1 MSIKHH
7 RFQLSIVLFWIS
19 MPFISLYFYLGLGAF
34 LHALTGLPLWASV
47 GLVTLA
53 FLLAL
58 PLCAFHE
65 LDKEEKREQR

>member
-7 RFQLSIVLFWIS
+7 RFQLSSALFWIS
-19 MPFISLYFYLGLGAF
+19 IPVISLYFYLGLGAF

-47 GLVTLA
+47 GLVTSA